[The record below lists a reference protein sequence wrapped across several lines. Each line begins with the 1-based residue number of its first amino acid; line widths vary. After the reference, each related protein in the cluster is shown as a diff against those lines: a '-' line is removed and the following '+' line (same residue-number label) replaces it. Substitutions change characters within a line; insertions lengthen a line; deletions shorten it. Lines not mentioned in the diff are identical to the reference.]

1 MKIIINLIF
10 NVIFLIFIVKAI
22 VDMSKNKKKKMQKLK
37 SSQVN
42 EKIIKKYNDDI
53 NNIKELVAKN
63 LDRKK
68 ETVNVKKDE
77 SKVTLFSNVEKIE
90 EREINKD
97 SLEEDYP
104 DKNNSN
110 DFDFGHMDR
119 NEIIKGIVFSEI
131 LEKPKALRRLRWIL
145 VFSAFIKFDNKS

>member
-1 MKIIINLIF
+1 MKVIINLIF

-53 NNIKELVAKN
+53 NNIKELIAKN
-63 LDRKK
+63 LDIKK
-68 ETVNVKKDE
+68 ETVNVEKDE

-97 SLEEDYP
+97 SLEEGYP

-110 DFDFGHMDR
+110 DFDFGHIDG

-131 LEKPKALRRLRWIL
+131 LEKPKALRRLR
-145 VFSAFIKFDNKS
+145 

>member
-1 MKIIINLIF
+1 MKVIINLIF

-68 ETVNVKKDE
+68 ETVNVEKDE

-110 DFDFGHMDR
+110 DFDFGHMDK

-131 LEKPKALRRLRWIL
+131 LEKPKALRRLR
-145 VFSAFIKFDNKS
+145 

>member
-1 MKIIINLIF
+1 M
-10 NVIFLIFIVKAI
+10 
-22 VDMSKNKKKKMQKLK
+22 
-37 SSQVN
+37 
-42 EKIIKKYNDDI
+42 
-53 NNIKELVAKN
+53 VAKN

-68 ETVNVKKDE
+68 ETVNVEKDE

-131 LEKPKALRRLRWIL
+131 LEKPRALRRLR
-145 VFSAFIKFDNKS
+145 

>member
-68 ETVNVKKDE
+68 ETVNVEKDE

-97 SLEEDYP
+97 SLEGGYP

-110 DFDFGHMDR
+110 DFDFGHIDR

-131 LEKPKALRRLRWIL
+131 LEKPKALRRLR
-145 VFSAFIKFDNKS
+145 

>member
-1 MKIIINLIF
+1 M
-10 NVIFLIFIVKAI
+10 
-22 VDMSKNKKKKMQKLK
+22 
-37 SSQVN
+37 
-42 EKIIKKYNDDI
+42 
-53 NNIKELVAKN
+53 
-63 LDRKK
+63 
-68 ETVNVKKDE
+68 
-77 SKVTLFSNVEKIE
+77 EKIE

-110 DFDFGHMDR
+110 DFDFRHMDR

>member
-68 ETVNVKKDE
+68 ETVNVEKDE

-90 EREINKD
+90 KRERNMSSPILIRTRTIN
-97 SLEEDYP
+97 
-104 DKNNSN
+104 
-110 DFDFGHMDR
+110 
-119 NEIIKGIVFSEI
+119 VF
-131 LEKPKALRRLRWIL
+131 LPK
-145 VFSAFIKFDNKS
+145 F